1 MAANEGIKSSVAS
14 MINGLDQFVSSKT
27 VVGDPIHIDDTII
40 IPLVSVSFGMGAGSM
55 GPKDY
60 QAGGMGG
67 RVSPNSVIVIHNG
80 ITRLINISTHSGMD
94 RILDMVPDFVDRFTT
109 ARADKKEK
117 QDRQDKS
124 LSETAR
130 DKAAEAIRQK
140 VSQNDQT

>member
-1 MAANEGIKSSVAS
+1 

-140 VSQNDQT
+140 VSQKDQK